1 MRLITLI
8 AIVAIASM
16 PVIAIAEESPSIAA
30 QNAARDIQD
39 SLRRLTEMQDNPN
52 SVQAKEFLDRTQGAL
67 IRSTQNIDL
76 SAEMDAV
83 KERAKQVEKN
93 FSILN
98 KRDP

>member
-8 AIVAIASM
+8 GIVAIGSM
-16 PVIAIAEESPSIAA
+16 PVIAIAEESPYSAA
-30 QNAARDIQD
+30 QNAAGEIQD
-39 SLRRLTEMQDNPN
+39 SLRRLTEMQASPN
-52 SVQAKEFLDRTQGAL
+52 SAQAKAFLDRTQGAL
-67 IRSTQNIDL
+67 IRSAQNIDL

-98 KRDP
+98 KGNP